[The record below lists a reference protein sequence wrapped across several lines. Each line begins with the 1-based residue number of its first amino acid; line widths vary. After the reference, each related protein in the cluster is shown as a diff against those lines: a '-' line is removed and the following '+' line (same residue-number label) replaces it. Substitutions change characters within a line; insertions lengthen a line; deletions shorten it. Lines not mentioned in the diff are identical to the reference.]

1 LPSWKSTFDNPLL
14 NITDMFRHKP
24 LFLYTWVQ
32 FSGIQFT

>member
-1 LPSWKSTFDNPLL
+1 
-14 NITDMFRHKP
+14 MFRHKP